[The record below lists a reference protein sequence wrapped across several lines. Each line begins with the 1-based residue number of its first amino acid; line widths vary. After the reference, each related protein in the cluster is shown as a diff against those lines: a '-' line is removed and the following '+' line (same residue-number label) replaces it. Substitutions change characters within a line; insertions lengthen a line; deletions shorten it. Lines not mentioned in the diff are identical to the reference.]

1 MELKNKNILIIS
13 PEKWGDIYLSKHHY
27 ALKLAERGNKVF
39 FLNPPI
45 RFNFLKTGLS
55 VSNPVE
61 NKNLAFL
68 DYTYPVKGHLKL
80 PSFLSSLIYKR
91 LIQKIESTANIKLDI
106 VWCFDTRT
114 FSHWEFLRP
123 EVTKILHIMDF
134 NIINHYKK
142 LYSQADFIFGVSRSI
157 VKMVSEYNQNS
168 YFINHG
174 LSLRE
179 FDPFSQTNNKQK
191 NNSKIKV
198 GYIGNLLMTY
208 IDWKA
213 ICDIVKDNPDIDFH
227 FFGPYQPSNI
237 GKDEFFFDVQKQLR
251 IYKNVI
257 LEGKVPSSQ
266 LFEKISDIDIFLIA
280 YNSEKYSTQLANPH
294 KVLELLATG
303 KTIVSSYLQE
313 YEDKKDL
320 MQMSKN
326 NNELPQLF
334 RQSIQNLSN
343 LNSYENKEK
352 RIRYALQNTYENQ
365 IKRIEKI
372 INE

>member
-142 LYSQADFIFGVSRSI
+142 LYSQADFILGVSANI
-157 VKMVSEYNQNS
+157 VEKLKKYNSQC

-174 LSLRE
+174 LSLRNYK
-179 FDPFSQTNNKQK
+179 PAVNNICYNNK
-191 NNSKIKV
+191 KIKA
-198 GYIGNLLMTY
+198 GYVGNLLMSY
-208 IDWKA
+208 IDWEC
-213 ICDIVKDNPDIDFH
+213 IISIISQNPNVDFH
-227 FFGPYQPSNI
+227 FFGPYESSNI
-237 GKDEFFFDVQKQLR
+237 GANENNINIKKKLEA
-251 IYKNVI
+251 YPNVF
-257 LEGKVPSSQ
+257 LEGKLSSEFI
-266 LFEKISDIDIFLIA
+266 LGSISDIDIFLIA
-280 YNSEKYSTQLANPH
+280 YKNELFPDQITNAH
-294 KVLELLATG
+294 KVLEFLATG
-303 KTIVSSYLQE
+303 KTILSNYLAD
-313 YEDKKDL
+313 YEDKPGLINMTVKNVE
-320 MQMSKN
+320 MSRMFKTCIEN
-326 NNELPQLF
+326 ISE
-334 RQSIQNLSN
+334 
-343 LNSYENKEK
+343 LNSIDNQHK
-352 RIRYALQNTYENQ
+352 RITFALSNTYEKQ
-365 IKRIEKI
+365 IERIEKI